1 MKKWNFL
8 KGIVSFVIVFAMLV
22 SLAPLFTASA
32 VTSKKSTAYKQN
44 KTVYFYLTGKESRN
58 ITFASD
64 IAKIKFGSQTPVIM
78 KKVSARKVRVAGVRN
93 GKTSFVAVT
102 KDNRRIVCN
111 VIRSH
116 TLRTAPRSRQ
126 VINTWMKVKAV
137 KSYNT
142 SIANIAMSKDRKSY
156 TVATTAKKGN
166 AKIAVKYAN
175 DTTAYITVINHT
187 HTWVDTPVY
196 EEQPVYETRD
206 KYETQDVYETRDK
219 YETQDVY
226 ETRDKYETQDVYKT
240 RDKYETQDVYED
252 QPIYEEHTFNNGVD
266 VDAATADFNATHGT
280 NYEYGDRYF
289 VEDFAAYLANLGAT
303 SGRTYSDW
311 VQVGTEKVK
320 TGTKKVKVGTE
331 KVKTGTKKVKVGTEK
346 VKTGTKKVKVG
357 TEKVKTG
364 TKKVKVGTERV
375 KTGTKKVQVGTKR
388 TCSTC
393 GAIQN

>member
-1 MKKWNFL
+1 MKKGNFF

-22 SLAPLFTASA
+22 SLVPSFTVSA
-32 VTSKKSTAYKQN
+32 ATSKKSTAYKQN
-44 KTVYFYLTGKESRN
+44 KTVYFYLTGKESHN

-116 TLRTAPRSRQ
+116 TLRTALRSRQ

-142 SIANIAMSKDRKSY
+142 SIAKIAISKDRKSY

-175 DTTAYITVINHT
+175 NTTAYITINNHT

-219 YETQDVY
+219 YEEQPVY
-226 ETRDKYETQDVYKT
+226 ETRDKYETQDVYET
-240 RDKYETQDVYED
+240 RDKYEEQPVYDERW
-252 QPIYEEHTFNNGVD
+252 YNNGVD
-266 VDAATADFNATHGT
+266 IDKATADYNASHGT

-289 VEDFAAYLANLGAT
+289 VEDFAAYLAELGAT
-303 SGRTYSDW
+303 SGREYSEW

-320 TGTKKVKVGTE
+320 VGTE
-331 KVKTGTKKVKVGTEK
+331 KVKV
-346 VKTGTKKVKVG
+346 GTKKVKVG

-375 KTGTKKVQVGTKR
+375 KTGTKRVKVGTEKVKTGTKKVKVGTKR

>member
-1 MKKWNFL
+1 MKKGNFL

-22 SLAPLFTASA
+22 SLAPSFTASA
-32 VTSKKSTAYKQN
+32 STSKKSTAYKQN

-142 SIANIAMSKDRKSY
+142 SIAKIAMSKDRKSY

-187 HTWVDTPVY
+187 HTWVDEPVY
-196 EEQPVYETRD
+196 ETQDVYETRDKYEDQPVYETRDKYEDQPVYETRD
-206 KYETQDVYETRDK
+206 KYETQDVYETRD
-219 YETQDVY
+219 VY
-226 ETRDKYETQDVYKT
+226 DE
-240 RDKYETQDVYED
+240 
-252 QPIYEEHTFNNGVD
+252 QPIYEQHWFNNGVD
-266 VDAATADFNATHGT
+266 TTEAMNNYNASHGT
-280 NYEYGDRYF
+280 NYTDGDRYT
-289 VEDFAAYLANLGAT
+289 VEEVNNYLNNCGAT
-303 SGRTYSDW
+303 SGRDYTQTI
-311 VQVGTEKVK
+311 QVGTER
-320 TGTKKVKVGTE
+320 VKVGTE

-346 VKTGTKKVKVG
+346 VKTGTKRVKVG

-364 TKKVKVGTERV
+364 TKRVKVGTERV

>member
-1 MKKWNFL
+1 MKKGNFL

-32 VTSKKSTAYKQN
+32 ATSKKSTAYKQN

-126 VINTWMKVKAV
+126 VINTWMKVNAV

-142 SIANIAMSKDRKSY
+142 SIAKIAISKDRKSY

-187 HTWVDTPVY
+187 HTWVDEPVY

-226 ETRDKYETQDVYKT
+226 E
-240 RDKYETQDVYED
+240 D
-252 QPIYEEHTFNNGVD
+252 QPIYDERWFNNGVD
-266 VDAATADFNATHGT
+266 IDKATADYNATHGT
-280 NYEYGDRYF
+280 NYIYGDRYLID
-289 VEDFAAYLANLGAT
+289 DFNTYLNNCGAT
-303 SGRTYSDW
+303 SGREYSEW

-375 KTGTKKVQVGTKR
+375 KIGTKR

>member
-1 MKKWNFL
+1 MKKGNFL

-32 VTSKKSTAYKQN
+32 ATSKKSTAYKQN

-142 SIANIAMSKDRKSY
+142 SIAKIAMSKDRKSY

-187 HTWVDTPVY
+187 HTWIDEPVYETRDKY

-226 ETRDKYETQDVYKT
+226 E
-240 RDKYETQDVYED
+240 D
-252 QPIYEEHTFNNGVD
+252 QPIYDEHWFNNGVD
-266 VDAATADFNATHGT
+266 ITAATADFNAAHGT
-280 NYEYGDRYF
+280 NYVSGDRCLID
-289 VEDFAAYLANLGAT
+289 ELNEYLASLGAT
-303 SGRTYSDW
+303 SGREYSDW
-311 VQVGTEKVK
+311 VQ
-320 TGTKKVKVGTE
+320 
-331 KVKTGTKKVKVGTEK
+331 
-346 VKTGTKKVKVG
+346 VG

-375 KTGTKKVQVGTKR
+375 KTGTKKVKVGTERVQIGTKR

>member
-1 MKKWNFL
+1 MKKGNFF

-22 SLAPLFTASA
+22 SLVPSFTVSA
-32 VTSKKSTAYKQN
+32 ATSKKSTAYKQS

-142 SIANIAMSKDRKSY
+142 SIAKIAISKDRKSY

-175 DTTAYITVINHT
+175 NTTAYITVINHT
-187 HTWVDTPVY
+187 HTWVDTPVYETRDKY

-226 ETRDKYETQDVYKT
+226 EEQPVYETRDLYTEKP
-240 RDKYETQDVYED
+240 VYE
-252 QPIYEEHTFNNGVD
+252 ERWFNNGVD
-266 VDAATADFNATHGT
+266 IDQATADYNAAHGT
-280 NYEYGDRYF
+280 NYIYGDRYLID
-289 VEDFAAYLANLGAT
+289 DFNTYLNNCGAT
-303 SGRTYSDW
+303 SGREYNDF
-311 VQVGTEKVK
+311 VQTGTEKVK
-320 TGTKKVKVGTE
+320 TGTEKVKVGTKKVKVGTKKVKVGTE
-331 KVKTGTKKVKVGTEK
+331 R

-375 KTGTKKVQVGTKR
+375 QVGTKR

>member
-1 MKKWNFL
+1 MKKGNFF

-22 SLAPLFTASA
+22 SLVPSFTVSA
-32 VTSKKSTAYKQN
+32 ATSKKSTAYKQN
-44 KTVYFYLTGKESRN
+44 KTVYFYLTGKESHN

-116 TLRTAPRSRQ
+116 TLRTALRSRQ

-142 SIANIAMSKDRKSY
+142 SIAKIAISKDRKSY

-175 DTTAYITVINHT
+175 NTTAYITINNHT

-196 EEQPVYETRD
+196 EEQPVYDERW
-206 KYETQDVYETRDK
+206 Y
-219 YETQDVY
+219 
-226 ETRDKYETQDVYKT
+226 
-240 RDKYETQDVYED
+240 
-252 QPIYEEHTFNNGVD
+252 NNGVD
-266 VDAATADFNATHGT
+266 IDKATADYNASHGT

-289 VEDFAAYLANLGAT
+289 VEDFAAYLAELGAT
-303 SGRTYSDW
+303 SGREYSEW

-320 TGTKKVKVGTE
+320 VGTE
-331 KVKTGTKKVKVGTEK
+331 KVKV
-346 VKTGTKKVKVG
+346 GTKKVKVG

-375 KTGTKKVQVGTKR
+375 KTGTKRVKVGTEKVKTGTKKVKVGTKR

>member
-1 MKKWNFL
+1 MKKGNFL

-32 VTSKKSTAYKQN
+32 ATSKKSTAYKQN

-142 SIANIAMSKDRKSY
+142 SIAKIAMSKDRKSY

-187 HTWVDTPVY
+187 HTWIDEPVYETRDKY

-226 ETRDKYETQDVYKT
+226 ETRDKYETQDVY
-240 RDKYETQDVYED
+240 ED
-252 QPIYEEHTFNNGVD
+252 QPIYDEHWFNNGVD
-266 VDAATADFNATHGT
+266 ITAATADFNAAHGT
-280 NYEYGDRYF
+280 NYVSGDRCLID
-289 VEDFAAYLANLGAT
+289 ELNEYLASLGAT
-303 SGRTYSDW
+303 SGREYSDW
-311 VQVGTEKVK
+311 VQ
-320 TGTKKVKVGTE
+320 
-331 KVKTGTKKVKVGTEK
+331 
-346 VKTGTKKVKVG
+346 VG

-375 KTGTKKVQVGTKR
+375 KTGTKKVKVGTERVKTGTKKVKVGTERVKTGTKKVKVGTERVQIGTKR

>member
-1 MKKWNFL
+1 MKKGNFL

-32 VTSKKSTAYKQN
+32 ATSKKSTAYKQN

-142 SIANIAMSKDRKSY
+142 SIAKIAISKDRKSY

-187 HTWVDTPVY
+187 HTWVDEPVY

-226 ETRDKYETQDVYKT
+226 E
-240 RDKYETQDVYED
+240 D
-252 QPIYEEHTFNNGVD
+252 QPIYDERWFNNGVD
-266 VDAATADFNATHGT
+266 IDKATADYNATHGT
-280 NYEYGDRYF
+280 NYIYGDRYLID
-289 VEDFAAYLANLGAT
+289 DFNTYLNNCGAT
-303 SGRTYSDW
+303 SGREYSEW

-357 TEKVKTG
+357 TE
-364 TKKVKVGTERV
+364 RV
-375 KTGTKKVQVGTKR
+375 KIGTKR

>member
-1 MKKWNFL
+1 MKKGNFL

-22 SLAPLFTASA
+22 SLAPSFTASA
-32 VTSKKSTAYKQN
+32 ATSKKSTAYKQN

-116 TLRTAPRSRQ
+116 TLRTAPRSIQ

-142 SIANIAMSKDRKSY
+142 SIAKIAMSKDRKSY

-196 EEQPVYETRD
+196 ETQDVYETRDKYEEQPVYETRD
-206 KYETQDVYETRDK
+206 KYEEQPVYE
-219 YETQDVY
+219 Q
-226 ETRDKYETQDVYKT
+226 
-240 RDKYETQDVYED
+240 
-252 QPIYEEHTFNNGVD
+252 HWFNNGVD
-266 VDAATADFNATHGT
+266 IDQATADFNAAHGT
-280 NYEYGDRYF
+280 NYVCGDRCII
-289 VEDFAAYLANLGAT
+289 EDLNTYLNNCGAT
-303 SGRTYSDW
+303 SGRDYTQTI
-311 VQVGTEKVK
+311 QVGTEKI
-320 TGTKKVKVGTE
+320 KVGTE
-331 KVKTGTKKVKVGTEK
+331 R

>member
-1 MKKWNFL
+1 MKKGNFF

-22 SLAPLFTASA
+22 SLVPSFTVSA
-32 VTSKKSTAYKQN
+32 ATSKKSTAYKQN
-44 KTVYFYLTGKESRN
+44 KTVYFYLTGKESHN

-116 TLRTAPRSRQ
+116 TLRTALRSRQ

-142 SIANIAMSKDRKSY
+142 SIAKIAISKDRKSY

-175 DTTAYITVINHT
+175 NTTAYITINNHT

-219 YETQDVY
+219 YEEQPVY
-226 ETRDKYETQDVYKT
+226 DERWY
-240 RDKYETQDVYED
+240 
-252 QPIYEEHTFNNGVD
+252 NNGVD
-266 VDAATADFNATHGT
+266 IDKATADYNASHGT

-289 VEDFAAYLANLGAT
+289 VEDFAAYLAELGAT
-303 SGRTYSDW
+303 SGREYSEW

-320 TGTKKVKVGTE
+320 VGTE
-331 KVKTGTKKVKVGTEK
+331 KVKV
-346 VKTGTKKVKVG
+346 GTKKVKVG

-375 KTGTKKVQVGTKR
+375 KTGTKRVKVGTEKVKTGTKKVKVGTKR